1 MATIWRFEK
10 KFVESCS
17 LVLDETLKL
26 LACDLPHSL
35 FLVGIHTK
43 TNAVTIIP
51 DNAVV
56 ADYELADVLVDSIS
70 ESYAPYPDDD
80 TLPAAE
86 WNLLFQEHEWSCC
99 ESWRQ
104 IRDAL
109 ASLLLDTDHESA
121 VSPCCEVNEYVVAL
135 VATYSKAGYR
145 RYPSLDMNVFTEHGR
160 TPSLLF
166 GAIEAVLNK
175 FADELR
181 KHDAGGRYEND
192 PPNARDILRT
202 AGAFFT
208 RVHAWAGKQFSP
220 RDIRLRGTLELFD
233 ACNVI
238 SALPYESRKGV
249 GGMVIANREHEAIDT
264 AIRLQQ
270 PMLATEH
277 KRVRK
282 WLEMCKRKMRKRKMC
297 LLSDSLYVWGVG
309 TFDKERY
316 DKAKHD
322 VFRIKFVGH
331 YHWETVASRQAPDDC

>member
-70 ESYAPYPDDD
+70 ENYAPYPDDD

-86 WNLLFQEHEWSCC
+86 WNPLFQEHEWSCC

-208 RVHAWAGKQFSP
+208 TPEYTHGRESNSPRAISGFGELWSCSTPATSSLRCHTRAEKAWAGWSSPIGNTKQLTRPF
-220 RDIRLRGTLELFD
+220 
-233 ACNVI
+233 ACSSRCWPPNTSGSGNGWRCASARCACCRIHCTSGVSARSTKSGMTKRSTTSSGLSSSATTSGRCGI
-238 SALPYESRKGV
+238 STS
-249 GGMVIANREHEAIDT
+249 T
-264 AIRLQQ
+264 
-270 PMLATEH
+270 
-277 KRVRK
+277 
-282 WLEMCKRKMRKRKMC
+282 
-297 LLSDSLYVWGVG
+297 
-309 TFDKERY
+309 
-316 DKAKHD
+316 
-322 VFRIKFVGH
+322 
-331 YHWETVASRQAPDDC
+331 